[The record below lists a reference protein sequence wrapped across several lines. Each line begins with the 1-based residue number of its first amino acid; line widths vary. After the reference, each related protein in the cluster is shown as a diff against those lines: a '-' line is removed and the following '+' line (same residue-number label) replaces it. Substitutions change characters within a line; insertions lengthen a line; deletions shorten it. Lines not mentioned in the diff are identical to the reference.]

1 MCTNAINAE
10 FARFSQRSI
19 TRNYEPSSRTA
30 RNCAEQGVGFCGQ
43 RSALCVRDCRPHGSH
58 NAVMCDFSALH
69 TKRQPIAEFCAKQ
82 GVRFCTRGSVR
93 RYVTERARF
102 SQRSITRNYKP
113 SSRTA
118 RNCAEQGVGFCRQ
131 RSALCVRDCRPHGSH
146 NAVMCDF
153 SALHTKRQPIA
164 EFCAKQGVRFCTRG
178 SVRRYVTERAR
189 FSQRSITRNYALAT
203 KNYAQGSQ

>member
-1 MCTNAINAE
+1 MPVLFRLVLICRIPYEIINKY
-10 FARFSQRSI
+10 RFYGRMISAPTPITEQAWFPQRSI

-58 NAVMCDFSALH
+58 NAAMCDFSAVH

-82 GVRFCTRGSVR
+82 GVG
-93 RYVTERARF
+93 
-102 SQRSITRNYKP
+102 
-113 SSRTA
+113 
-118 RNCAEQGVGFCRQ
+118 
-131 RSALCVRDCRPHGSH
+131 
-146 NAVMCDF
+146 
-153 SALHTKRQPIA
+153 
-164 EFCAKQGVRFCTRG
+164 FCTRG

-203 KNYAQGSQ
+203 KILAQGSQ

>member
-1 MCTNAINAE
+1 MPVLCRLVFICGRTYANANKY
-10 FARFSQRSI
+10 RFYGQMISAPTPITERAWFPQRSI

-58 NAVMCDFSALH
+58 NAAVCDFSAVH

-82 GVRFCTRGSVR
+82 GVGFCERWSARGC
-93 RYVTERARF
+93 VTKRAWF
-102 SQRSITRNYKP
+102 SQRSITRNYALAPKL
-113 SSRTA
+113 RTG
-118 RNCAEQGVGFCRQ
+118 E
-131 RSALCVRDCRPHGSH
+131 
-146 NAVMCDF
+146 
-153 SALHTKRQPIA
+153 PIA
-164 EFCAKQGVRFCTRG
+164 EFWVRQGVGFCTRG

-203 KNYAQGSQ
+203 KNLAQGSQ